1 MKKKQDRRTFIK
13 TLAGGAA
20 ALGSSLAGWPGAR
33 ETSPGRLPQDVLARR
48 PLGRTGLSVSEIS
61 LGSSPLPDPD
71 LLRTIVD
78 RGVNYIDTSHNY
90 ENGNAERRIG
100 RLLKDV
106 GRDRV
111 HVATK
116 FHVAPRDTPDSIIA
130 SVHGSLRRLDIETID
145 VLMIH
150 GAETAAVLVDER
162 VLEAF
167 DRLKKE
173 GAFRFRGLSCHA
185 NQDEVVRKAVDCGL
199 YDMVQVGYN
208 VFDIPETEEGAVETY
223 PDYLGRSGIRPLLE
237 LAHGRGVGVIAM
249 KTLKVGGRRQ
259 DLGKYRTGAA
269 SIYQAML
276 KWVLDDARVA
286 SAVTEIL
293 NRQQMEEDL
302 GSGRGE
308 AEHTRASDPGPLRPG
323 ECRRILPELRPVPPD
338 LPGGRRHDGHSPGA
352 RLPRKLRQDGAGPGR
367 PMPTSRA
374 ADGPR
379 PAATAGRA
387 RRPAPSV
394 FRCAPGSGKPGA
406 SWPDGRS
413 GRTQI
418 CRA

>member
-1 MKKKQDRRTFIK
+1 MFLK
-13 TLAGGAA
+13 TMAGGAA
-20 ALGSSLAGWPGAR
+20 VLGTTLAGWTG
-33 ETSPGRLPQDVLARR
+33 PGRVSPAPLPAGGLARR
-48 PLGRTGLSVSEIS
+48 PLGRTGLLVSEVS

-71 LLRTIVD
+71 LLRAIID

-90 ENGNAERRIG
+90 DNGNAERQIG

-116 FHVAPRDTPDSIIA
+116 FHVAARDTPGSIIA

-167 DRLKKE
+167 ETLKAE

-208 VFDIPETEEGAVETY
+208 VFDIPETETGDVQTY

-269 SIYQAML
+269 SICQAML

-302 GSGRGE
+302 GAAGAKLAA
-308 AEHTRASDPGPLRPG
+308 AERATLARYVRDNGTDYCHGCAR
-323 ECRRILPELRPVPPD
+323 CRRACPEKIDTTSILRALAYRESYGKAERARDVYASIGSGERVPACRDCGACEKACPY
-338 LPGGRRHDGHSPGA
+338 GVAVRSRVRKA
-352 RLPRKLRQDGAGPGR
+352 RLVLA
-367 PMPTSRA
+367 
-374 ADGPR
+374 
-379 PAATAGRA
+379 
-387 RRPAPSV
+387 
-394 FRCAPGSGKPGA
+394 
-406 SWPDGRS
+406 
-413 GRTQI
+413 
-418 CRA
+418 

>member
-1 MKKKQDRRTFIK
+1 MKNKQDRRTFIK

-20 ALGSSLAGWPGAR
+20 ALGSSLAGWSEAR
-33 ETSPGRLPQDVLARR
+33 KTSQAPALKDALARR

-90 ENGNAERRIG
+90 DNGNAERQIG

-130 SVHGSLRRLDIETID
+130 SVHGSLRRLDIEAID

-162 VLEAF
+162 VLEAY

-208 VFDIPETEEGAVETY
+208 VFDIPESEAGEVQTY

-259 DLGKYRTGAA
+259 DLGKFRTGAT

-293 NRQQMEEDL
+293 NRRQMDEDL
-302 GSGRGE
+302 GAAGAKLSGPERTTLALYVRENAAGYCQSCARCRRACPAGVDTTSILRALAYRESYGKTHRAREAYADIESGR
-308 AEHTRASDPGPLRPG
+308 RATV
-323 ECRRILPELRPVPPD
+323 CRDCGSCEKACPSRVPV
-338 LPGGRRHDGHSPGA
+338 RA
-352 RLPRKLRQDGAGPGR
+352 RL
-367 PMPTSRA
+367 
-374 ADGPR
+374 AD
-379 PAATAGRA
+379 AGRLLA
-387 RRPAPSV
+387 
-394 FRCAPGSGKPGA
+394 
-406 SWPDGRS
+406 
-413 GRTQI
+413 
-418 CRA
+418 